1 MADDE
6 ANSSLSTSNTNVKCD
21 YLSLLE
27 QIDTLEKLS
36 ADLNQPSNVIE
47 HTWKVDEL
55 EDIFK
60 NIVET
65 IDPLLKQMGLE
76 KRAILICSIMN
87 VIVRVAAV
95 DKSNF
100 IILRK
105 PFQTM
110 YIKIRKLLRIYAD
123 NDSLSPVCLT
133 DILNSCLTNLIKN
146 NFLDFCLNRILIE
159 NVITDY
165 GKIIFYFMY
174 CFT

>member
-6 ANSSLSTSNTNVKCD
+6 ANSSLPTSNTNVKCD

-36 ADLNQPSNVIE
+36 ADLNQPSN
-47 HTWKVDEL
+47 EL